1 MVYVDSLGG
10 EVAYIYIYMTREK
23 KIRREKDGVRRI

>member
-10 EVAYIYIYMTREK
+10 EVAYIYMTREK